1 MDLGLHGRRVSSGQ
15 SASPVPHEILARGER
30 AQRKFREALAKGKA
44 QPRTLK
50 VMFVGRGRAGKTSTL
65 KSLCNEAF
73 DASEA
78 STHGVENAVCTT
90 ERRFETSTQPSREWR
105 RMRRLPTNDFDVVV
119 ARHVAQELRRSVS
132 EDPKEVE
139 RERRERESLT
149 SVPAGWSSVLV
160 EKEGESNSFKMPV
173 DLVIKHMSE
182 AGEIEDVITLQTFD
196 FAGQEEYHMLHH
208 LFMSNKGL
216 YLIVFDLSLWLDA
229 ENDDRLAEESLTFWI
244 CSVHCHAPESRV
256 LLVGTHADLLGA
268 RRSHILRAVESR
280 VQNLLERNEALNTQL
295 VVNEAEEL
303 CFFPVDNRRRGRQSV
318 ELLRA
323 KVDETA
329 SDICTR
335 GFLSKPLPLYWLRY
349 QTELSRLGKVG
360 PERYWGGTGVMPPPG
375 ASTQCHVLPF
385 AQVARL
391 GRKVGIQD
399 DGELLSVL
407 IYLHDT
413 GSLIFFDEEKLKD
426 FVVLD
431 PYWLAEAAANIF
443 NCPRVVQ
450 GSVALARRLLERGE
464 LHVELLK
471 QHLWRST
478 RFSEHIPTLINLLLR
493 FDLLVSSS
501 EKDVYVVPFLLPL
514 RSGAYEPPNEGSLSF
529 DFHGM
534 LSRLLP
540 TVFPRLIA
548 SAAKTP
554 SLRLTHSQVFKDSC
568 TIFLGRRRICFE
580 LLPPVRPE
588 MIAVRR
594 LDRGEE
600 EDDNGELPLD
610 LAKQVINLVHESTSE
625 WLPHLS
631 FTAGVLCPH
640 CHHSGSPHVIDVS
653 ELSEVVVCRRSH
665 EPVTLEKAS
674 WAFHWR
680 QETLDGEDRL
690 VEDPGSP
697 PRRSLSVEDPPAE
710 LQALQTPE
718 APESARE
725 HRPSLPGVEKRTV
738 PIPTLEASASMQSLG
753 KVGLMYFLYAS
764 PLTVDALDIR
774 AELQLLREALC
785 EQEYRVEIDVRL
797 GLSSTLL
804 ELLAHG
810 DRAYPGAPV
819 FLHCAMHAGYAA
831 STHGLEPFLLLE
843 DEVGGPQP
851 LPRWRL
857 LQWLR
862 QREGQKCPLS
872 GVFLNCCDSEGIAGA
887 FMEAGV
893 PHVICCRG
901 RVFDGACKTF
911 TKAFYRSL
919 AAGRQVFSAF
929 EFAQESV
936 AFSPQ
941 AGLRPEAQKFVLL
954 PRQEDVLKYPGLS
967 VAPMARHY
975 SATLQLLTGHAID
988 ESKELGN
995 TSKAMKW
1002 MGAESSTVL
1011 PGRHQHFLG
1020 RAQEMVEM
1028 ARHLSRSDRA
1038 RVVNVWGK
1046 APGLGKTAMLA
1057 EFTRFCIYPGRL
1069 FEGLAIWVPLRF
1081 APPEPTPG
1089 LLPLVRASS
1098 GPRSERGDLFLEQV
1112 MTSVISFM
1120 EQIDGRAPGTK
1131 SYETLLWSL
1140 RRLECQGRVLLVL
1153 DGVEDWVDS
1162 MAVRMLLADMLQA
1175 TERLCILL
1183 GSRIHVQSSFGGLKT
1198 DNLELK
1204 PLQPKDAAQL
1214 FLYRVHRHLYWKDI
1228 WRSKEEWMK
1237 KATEWY
1243 GDNIY
1248 KKVAD
1253 RSLLDTGD
1261 VPITLERE
1269 KREEVL
1275 NALAA
1280 MPLLSEFCQGIPLRI
1295 QQTAERV
1302 TSSLPS
1308 LWVLLAELRDA
1319 RARNR
1324 QEIQQRLLA
1333 PSTLHAK
1340 RRSISGAWQLGKV
1353 IGQGAQGVVYK
1364 ALDSVSGESFA
1375 VKVLEDSKE
1384 LHQELELLQ
1393 SISHE
1398 HIVSYLGHEVHDRQL
1413 YIFLE
1418 YMPEGTLKDKIDEF
1432 GAFQEELCAALCEQV
1447 LRGLAYL
1454 HDQQVMHR
1462 DLKCSNLLLDV
1473 SGRVKI
1479 SDFGCSRWISEEDMA
1494 KSLVGS
1500 PFWLPPE
1507 LLVGAPYDQ
1516 SADIWSFGC
1525 AVVELLTASRPWA
1538 KQVTADNPLAAAH
1551 QIRQL
1556 TERGE
1561 RPTVEQ
1567 ETSAESRQF
1576 LYNGCLR
1583 CAAHER
1589 LSAQKL
1595 LEHPW
1600 LSKDR
1605 RAPTEELGEGEE
1617 KSS

>member
-1 MDLGLHGRRVSSGQ
+1 
-15 SASPVPHEILARGER
+15 
-30 AQRKFREALAKGKA
+30 
-44 QPRTLK
+44 
-50 VMFVGRGRAGKTSTL
+50 
-65 KSLCNEAF
+65 
-73 DASEA
+73 
-78 STHGVENAVCTT
+78 
-90 ERRFETSTQPSREWR
+90 
-105 RMRRLPTNDFDVVV
+105 
-119 ARHVAQELRRSVS
+119 
-132 EDPKEVE
+132 
-139 RERRERESLT
+139 
-149 SVPAGWSSVLV
+149 
-160 EKEGESNSFKMPV
+160 
-173 DLVIKHMSE
+173 
-182 AGEIEDVITLQTFD
+182 
-196 FAGQEEYHMLHH
+196 
-208 LFMSNKGL
+208 
-216 YLIVFDLSLWLDA
+216 
-229 ENDDRLAEESLTFWI
+229 
-244 CSVHCHAPESRV
+244 
-256 LLVGTHADLLGA
+256 
-268 RRSHILRAVESR
+268 
-280 VQNLLERNEALNTQL
+280 
-295 VVNEAEEL
+295 
-303 CFFPVDNRRRGRQSV
+303 
-318 ELLRA
+318 
-323 KVDETA
+323 
-329 SDICTR
+329 
-335 GFLSKPLPLYWLRY
+335 
-349 QTELSRLGKVG
+349 
-360 PERYWGGTGVMPPPG
+360 
-375 ASTQCHVLPF
+375 
-385 AQVARL
+385 
-391 GRKVGIQD
+391 
-399 DGELLSVL
+399 
-407 IYLHDT
+407 
-413 GSLIFFDEEKLKD
+413 
-426 FVVLD
+426 
-431 PYWLAEAAANIF
+431 
-443 NCPRVVQ
+443 
-450 GSVALARRLLERGE
+450 
-464 LHVELLK
+464 
-471 QHLWRST
+471 
-478 RFSEHIPTLINLLLR
+478 
-493 FDLLVSSS
+493 
-501 EKDVYVVPFLLPL
+501 
-514 RSGAYEPPNEGSLSF
+514 
-529 DFHGM
+529 M

-554 SLRLTHSQVFKDSC
+554 SLRLTHSQVFKAWRMVGQSSGRNPNGSGKDWELEGTKSDEETISEKEDSC

-594 LDRGEE
+594 LDRGE

-690 VEDPGSP
+690 VEDTELPIIDPGSP

-710 LQALQTPE
+710 LQALQTPETRQE

-753 KVGLMYFLYAS
+753 KEKACVGLSPFEHLPLRDSFGSRTEYDASDPAISVNGRIHDLYVEHFEGAMR
-764 PLTVDALDIR
+764 VM
-774 AELQLLREALC
+774 EQNHQVLQRLVHEHRGQWEALC
-785 EQEYRVEIDVRL
+785 EQEYRAELSAVLSSKVEIDVRL

-995 TSKAMKW
+995 TSKAMK
-1002 MGAESSTVL
+1002 
-1011 PGRHQHFLG
+1011 
-1020 RAQEMVEM
+1020 VEM

-1112 MTSVISFM
+1112 
-1120 EQIDGRAPGTK
+1120 
-1131 SYETLLWSL
+1131 
-1140 RRLECQGRVLLVL
+1140 
-1153 DGVEDWVDS
+1153 
-1162 MAVRMLLADMLQA
+1162 
-1175 TERLCILL
+1175 
-1183 GSRIHVQSSFGGLKT
+1183 QSSFGGLKT

-1214 FLYRVHRHLYWKDI
+1214 FLYRVHRHLYWKARSFQSRKICSSSCSLQDI

-1393 SISHE
+1393 FG
-1398 HIVSYLGHEVHDRQL
+1398 VSYLGHEVHDRQL

-1432 GAFQEELCAALCEQV
+1432 GAFQEEMSHIHIV
-1447 LRGLAYL
+1447 PI
-1454 HDQQVMHR
+1454 
-1462 DLKCSNLLLDV
+1462 SLL
-1473 SGRVKI
+1473 
-1479 SDFGCSRWISEEDMA
+1479 
-1494 KSLVGS
+1494 
-1500 PFWLPPE
+1500 
-1507 LLVGAPYDQ
+1507 
-1516 SADIWSFGC
+1516 
-1525 AVVELLTASRPWA
+1525 
-1538 KQVTADNPLAAAH
+1538 
-1551 QIRQL
+1551 
-1556 TERGE
+1556 
-1561 RPTVEQ
+1561 
-1567 ETSAESRQF
+1567 
-1576 LYNGCLR
+1576 
-1583 CAAHER
+1583 
-1589 LSAQKL
+1589 
-1595 LEHPW
+1595 
-1600 LSKDR
+1600 
-1605 RAPTEELGEGEE
+1605 
-1617 KSS
+1617 

>member
-1 MDLGLHGRRVSSGQ
+1 MTLAVWFGLKGDQKPLCKDIFESTIRLHNPKHNVNNVNNANVVRPGHHVIDAMSFRTVPTGGGSPTRARFRSETDTTPRQSGTPRLLIAGISGSRSPSSSPVTELPAIDTGRSSPKPRKPPLASTTHFPLVSRRSPHYERAESHTILGRGSNSPSSSSGPVGPVNLGLHGRRVSSGQ
-15 SASPVPHEILARGER
+15 SAPVAVPHEIYARGER

-90 ERRFETSTQPSREWR
+90 ERRFETSAQPTREWR

-132 EDPKEVE
+132 EDPQEVE
-139 RERRERESLT
+139 RERRERESIT
-149 SVPAGWSSVLV
+149 VGRPPGWSSVLV
-160 EKEGESNSFKMPV
+160 EKDGEGSSFKMPL
-173 DLVIKHMSE
+173 DLVIKHMSQD
-182 AGEIEDVITLQTFD
+182 GDIEDVITLQTFD

-208 LFMSNKGL
+208 IFMSNKGL
-216 YLIVFDLSLWLDA
+216 YLIIFDLSLWLEA
-229 ENDDRLAEESLTFWI
+229 ENDDRIAEESLTFWI
-244 CSVHCHAPESRV
+244 CNVHCHAPESRV
-256 LLVGTHADLLGA
+256 LLVGTHADLLGS
-268 RRSHILRAVESR
+268 RRSAILQAVDSR
-280 VQNLLERNEALNTQL
+280 VQNLLERNEALNSQL

-303 CFFPVDNRRRGRQSV
+303 CFFPVDNRRRGKTSSV
-318 ELLRA
+318 DILRA

-360 PERYWGGTGVMPPPG
+360 PDKYWSAPDRILPGVTSP
-375 ASTQCHVLPF
+375 CHVLPF
-385 AQVARL
+385 SQVARL
-391 GRKVGIQD
+391 GRTVGIQD

-413 GSLIFFDEEKLKD
+413 GSLIFFDEEKLRD
-426 FVVLD
+426 SVVLD

-464 LHVELLK
+464 LHVDLLK
-471 QHLWRST
+471 QYLWKSP
-478 RFSEHIPTLINLLLR
+478 RFAEHISTLVNLLLR

-501 EKDVYVVPFLLPL
+501 EKDVYVVPFLLPM
-514 RSGAYEPPNEGSLSF
+514 RSGAYEPPGEGSLSF

-554 SLRLTHSQVFKDSC
+554 SLRLTHSQVYKDSC

-580 LLPPVRPE
+580 LVPPVRPE

-594 LDRGEE
+594 LPGDEEDEE
-600 EDDNGELPLD
+600 EQLPLE
-610 LAKQVINLVHESTSE
+610 LAKQVISLVHESTSE

-653 ELSEVVVCRRSH
+653 ELSEVVICRRSH
-665 EPVTLEKAS
+665 EPVTLAKAS

-680 QETLDGEDRL
+680 QEVLDQSIEEPR
-690 VEDPGSP
+690 VEPQ
-697 PRRSLSVEDPPAE
+697 RSQSVEEPPLVPMITE
-710 LQALQTPE
+710 TTPDT
-718 APESARE
+718 ARE
-725 HRPSLPGVEKRTV
+725 RRPSLPGVEKRIV
-738 PIPTLEASASMQSLG
+738 PIPTLQPSSSTQSIGKESISEKELT
-753 KVGLMYFLYAS
+753 KVGLLYFLYAS
-764 PLTVDALDIR
+764 PLTVDALDVR
-774 AELQLLREALC
+774 SELQLLRDALS
-785 EQEYRVEIDVRL
+785 EEDFRVEIDVRL

-810 DRAYPGAPV
+810 DRAFPGAPV
-819 FLHCAMHAGYAA
+819 FLHCAMHAGYA
-831 STHGLEPFLLLE
+831 STTHGLEPFLLLE
-843 DEVGGPQP
+843 DEVGQPQP

-862 QREGQKCPLS
+862 QTEGLKCPLS
-872 GVFLNCCDSEGIAGA
+872 GVFLNCCDSEGVAGA

-893 PHVICCRG
+893 PHVVCCRG

-929 EFAQESV
+929 EYAQESV

-941 AGLRPEAQKFVLL
+941 AGLRPEAAKFLLL
-954 PRQEDVLKYPGLS
+954 PRQEDVLKCPGLS

-975 SATLQLLTGHAID
+975 SATLQMLTAHALED
-988 ESKELGN
+988 AKELGN
-995 TSKAMKW
+995 VGNAAKAMKW
-1002 MGAESSTVL
+1002 MGGDSTGVL

-1028 ARHLSRSDRA
+1028 ARHFSRSDRA

-1057 EFTRFCIYPGRL
+1057 EFARFCIYPGRL
-1069 FEGLAIWVPLRF
+1069 FEGLAVWVPLKF
-1081 APPEPTPG
+1081 AAPEVTPG
-1089 LLPLVRASS
+1089 LPPLVRASS

-1112 MTSVISFM
+1112 LKAVTSFT
-1120 EQIDGRAPGTK
+1120 EQIDGRAPSTAGDGY
-1131 SYETLLWSL
+1131 STLLWIL

-1153 DGVEDWVDS
+1153 DGIEDWVDS
-1162 MAVRMLLADMLQA
+1162 LA
-1175 TERLCILL
+1175 RLCLLL
-1183 GSRIHVQSSFGGLKT
+1183 GSRIHVQNSFGGMKT

-1214 FLYRVHRHLYWKDI
+1214 FLYRVHRHLYWKDL
-1228 WRSKEEWMK
+1228 WRKKDEWMK

-1248 KKVAD
+1248 SKVAD

-1295 QQTAERV
+1295 QQTAER
-1302 TSSLPS
+1302 
-1308 LWVLLAELRDA
+1308 
-1319 RARNR
+1319 
-1324 QEIQQRLLA
+1324 
-1333 PSTLHAK
+1333 
-1340 RRSISGAWQLGKV
+1340 
-1353 IGQGAQGVVYK
+1353 
-1364 ALDSVSGESFA
+1364 
-1375 VKVLEDSKE
+1375 
-1384 LHQELELLQ
+1384 
-1393 SISHE
+1393 
-1398 HIVSYLGHEVHDRQL
+1398 
-1413 YIFLE
+1413 
-1418 YMPEGTLKDKIDEF
+1418 
-1432 GAFQEELCAALCEQV
+1432 
-1447 LRGLAYL
+1447 
-1454 HDQQVMHR
+1454 
-1462 DLKCSNLLLDV
+1462 
-1473 SGRVKI
+1473 
-1479 SDFGCSRWISEEDMA
+1479 
-1494 KSLVGS
+1494 
-1500 PFWLPPE
+1500 
-1507 LLVGAPYDQ
+1507 
-1516 SADIWSFGC
+1516 
-1525 AVVELLTASRPWA
+1525 
-1538 KQVTADNPLAAAH
+1538 
-1551 QIRQL
+1551 
-1556 TERGE
+1556 
-1561 RPTVEQ
+1561 
-1567 ETSAESRQF
+1567 
-1576 LYNGCLR
+1576 
-1583 CAAHER
+1583 
-1589 LSAQKL
+1589 
-1595 LEHPW
+1595 
-1600 LSKDR
+1600 
-1605 RAPTEELGEGEE
+1605 
-1617 KSS
+1617 